1 MSGLTLLAMFHVFVA
16 FLLIAFV
23 LLQDPK
29 GGGAAGV
36 FGGGGGSNSL
46 FGASG
51 AASFLST
58 LTKWAAIIF
67 AVTSVA
73 TTYITSS
80 KSGSVMDDVAVP
92 DAPIESGMDPVG
104 KDRTSEPVEPAESS
118 DQGTESK

>member
-1 MSGLTLLAMFHVFVA
+1 MSGLTLLAIFHVFVA
-16 FLLIAFV
+16 FVLIAFV

-36 FGGGGGSNSL
+36 FGGGGGSSSL

-80 KSGSVMDDVAVP
+80 KTGSVMD
-92 DAPIESGMDPVG
+92 
-104 KDRTSEPVEPAESS
+104 
-118 DQGTESK
+118 

>member
-1 MSGLTLLAMFHVFVA
+1 MSGLTLLAIFHVFVA
-16 FLLIAFV
+16 FSLIGFV

-73 TTYITSS
+73 TTYLTSS
-80 KSGSVMDDVAVP
+80 KSGSVMDEVSIP
-92 DAPIESGMDPVG
+92 NAPIEKMSGESGNP
-104 KDRTSEPVEPAESS
+104 TSEAVEPSAE
-118 DQGTESK
+118 QQKNTESK